1 MASHPTA
8 DAHVLDL
15 LGGDQVSTPIGRVND
30 DKSTLRLISSPTQ
43 SVIEDSDIDV
53 SLVADDVLLQDMDL
67 KDLMD
72 RFSQDERVKKA
83 LADGVDLREYAR
95 QVDEELSR
103 TQREAVLDYA
113 SQADNF
119 AEVHA
124 QIRTCDS
131 ILEQM
136 ETLLSGFQ
144 TNLGAISSEIRYLQE
159 ESTTLSVKLSNRQAV
174 SSKVSD
180 FVRSTVIPEDMARD
194 ICEAQVNE
202 AYLEYLTELNKRMD
216 FTSSM
221 QKGGKTPPLAVAEV
235 TPVLQKLEI
244 KAVERVREFL
254 LQRIHALRKPRTNLQ
269 MIQHN
274 VLSKFKYMNM
284 FLQSHSWPVFEE
296 VQALYV
302 ETLSKIYGN
311 YFKAYLGGL
320 AQLESTPAT
329 KYDLLG
335 VEPEKQK
342 SWLDR
347 FSTTTRTVN
356 VFGLGQRAVLLDDVG
371 ADAIVAHEAS
381 ERKLKFSYEAIFR
394 SVNQYLIDSVT
405 SEWLFCIE
413 WFGPNDL
420 FGRIFNIPLQQ
431 CLQSITTSVRSSFDC
446 VSLLI
451 MMRIN
456 SINKR
461 TMVRR
466 GIPVLVPYFQKM
478 DGLILPRLLEV
489 LAANVQSV
497 QQFTIPPGT
506 IVELRPHF
514 IVRRYAELVTALCV
528 LTQEYK
534 HPDVLTAMNQLRE
547 VMVALIDRLALSVQ
561 AGPKERARKQQIF
574 TITNIDLILG
584 LLREKE
590 VVATEVVILE
600 EKMEKTIDQFVQA
613 QLMEFFSPLFNF
625 VKSASGG
632 KTVDKESTEAV
643 IKSIHKTWKGDVQ
656 RLCQSVLQNGF
667 SNFSLAGAIC
677 RKLLFELTK
686 CNTKC
691 WDIIKETFGPNA
703 FTKFYLAPFQLK
715 DEFSNAMK
723 SLGLLLEI

>member
-1 MASHPTA
+1 
-8 DAHVLDL
+8 
-15 LGGDQVSTPIGRVND
+15 
-30 DKSTLRLISSPTQ
+30 
-43 SVIEDSDIDV
+43 
-53 SLVADDVLLQDMDL
+53 
-67 KDLMD
+67 
-72 RFSQDERVKKA
+72 
-83 LADGVDLREYAR
+83 
-95 QVDEELSR
+95 
-103 TQREAVLDYA
+103 
-113 SQADNF
+113 
-119 AEVHA
+119 
-124 QIRTCDS
+124 
-131 ILEQM
+131 M

-159 ESTTLSVKLSNRQAV
+159 ESTTLSVKLANRQAV
-174 SSKVSD
+174 SGKVSE
-180 FVRSTVIPEDMARD
+180 FVESTVIPEEMAKE

-202 AYLEYLTELNKRMD
+202 AYLEYLVELNKRIE
-216 FTSSM
+216 FTSAM
-221 QKGGKTPPLAVAEV
+221 NKGGKTPPLAISEV
-235 TPVLQKLEI
+235 TPILQKLEA
-244 KAVERVREFL
+244 KAIEKVRGFL
-254 LQRIHALRKPRTNLQ
+254 LQRIHALAKPRTNLQ

-302 ETLSKIYGN
+302 DTLSKIYSN
-311 YFKAYLGGL
+311 YFKAYVGGL
-320 AQLESTPAT
+320 QGLETTPAS

-335 VEPEKQK
+335 IEPERQR

-347 FSTTTRTVN
+347 FTTTRTGN
-356 VFGLGQRAVLLDDVG
+356 IFALGQRAQLLENVG
-371 ADAIVAHEAS
+371 ADAIVPHEAAQK
-381 ERKLKFSYEAIFR
+381 KLMFSYEALFR
-394 SVNQYLIDSVT
+394 SLNQYLLDSVT

-420 FGRIFNIPLQQ
+420 FGRIFNTPLQQ
-431 CLQSITTSVRSSFDC
+431 CLQSVTSSVRNSYDS

-451 MMRIN
+451 MLRIN

-466 GIPVLVPYFQKM
+466 GIPVLVPYFQKL

-489 LAANVQSV
+489 LTLNIQSV
-497 QQFTIPPGT
+497 QQFQVLPGT
-506 IVELRPHF
+506 HVELRPHF

-528 LTQEYK
+528 LTQDYK
-534 HPDVLTAMNQLRE
+534 HPEVVTLMNSLRE
-547 VMVALIDRLALSVQ
+547 EMVALIDRLSLAVQ
-561 AGPKERARKQQIF
+561 HDGRDQGRKQQIF
-574 TITNIDLILG
+574 IITNLDLILG

-600 EKMEKTIDQFVQA
+600 EKMEKTIDQFVHQ
-613 QLMEFFSPLFNF
+613 QLMQFFSPLFNF
-625 VKSASGG
+625 VKGAASG
-632 KTVDKESTEAV
+632 KPVDKESTEAV

-656 RLCQSVLQNGF
+656 RLCQGVLKNGF

-677 RKLLFELTK
+677 RKLLLELTK

-715 DEFSNAMK
+715 DEFGAVLRN
-723 SLGLLLEI
+723 LGLTLEM